1 MTEWE
6 PIDKLADA
14 ERFEAARAEL
24 LKKGMTERQ
33 VEVVLLHD
41 AFGLSFAEIG
51 RRWNISR
58 TRVQQIHQEAKRKLA
73 VPWRRRIVS
82 KYFA

>member
-1 MTEWE
+1 MTEQE
-6 PIDKLADA
+6 PMSGGVDA

-33 VEVVLLHD
+33 VEVVVLHD
-41 AFGLSFAEIG
+41 ALGWSFAEIG
-51 RRWNISR
+51 SRWNVSR
-58 TRVQQIHQEAKRKLA
+58 ARVQQIHKEAKRKLT

-82 KYFA
+82 KYLA